1 MYGTTSSDSLSTTD
15 QMRMLDALRDRAKTL
30 GYSPIV
36 TKDSDGTY
44 RVVFADSAGKQLKV
58 DKMLDIVRNVR
69 V

>member
-1 MYGTTSSDSLSTTD
+1 
-15 QMRMLDALRDRAKTL
+15 MRMLDALRDRAKTL